1 MNYLD
6 YLVNAMTGGQPTQQE
21 LMARQMAKQGLL
33 GDPNSVVR
41 ESEMPN
47 YSTGNVLRESEMKRY
62 DPNSV
67 LRESEMRM
75 TPQMAGRQLPPAVQ
89 MPQYT
94 TPPGQMKPV
103 PMPQL
108 ERQPGALPP
117 SRMPVVP
124 SNQMSPY
131 MQNLTNPG
139 MTMQQNYIDPRL
151 IEEMYYRGLLSR

>member
-1 MNYLD
+1 MNILD

-33 GDPNSVVR
+33 GDPNSV
-41 ESEMPN
+41 
-47 YSTGNVLRESEMKRY
+47 
-62 DPNSV
+62 

-94 TPPGQMKPV
+94 TPAGQMKPV

-151 IEEMYYRGLLSR
+151 IEEMYYRGLLSQ

>member
-21 LMARQMAKQGLL
+21 LMARKMAQQGLL
-33 GDPNSVVR
+33 G
-41 ESEMPN
+41 
-47 YSTGNVLRESEMKRY
+47 

-94 TPPGQMKPV
+94 TPAGQMQPV

-124 SNQMSPY
+124 SSQMSPY

-151 IEEMYYRGLLSR
+151 IEEMYYRGLLSQ